1 MYMTVW
7 YPYQIRL
14 YYTVLH
20 EYLPTDT
27 RGAVSW
33 VPTSK
38 SDLLL
43 LLFIIMSLFFI
54 LCESYMVI

>member
-7 YPYQIRL
+7 YPYQRRL

-43 LLFIIMSLFFI
+43 LLLFIIMSLFFY
-54 LCESYMVI
+54 LV